1 MNMRKFIC
9 LLTFYLVATCLFAQ
23 NPVYLTYQEDDV
35 IFEAYYLDTLE
46 NREYIK
52 YIGLAQNVVQ
62 LGSYCVFIFSLD
74 QREAEME
81 RILTSLDHV
90 LVYYFGPYQIL
101 YNGKVYVLE
110 GPGIRRSH
118 LVLDQLL
125 IIFINHLL
133 PVKET

>member
-1 MNMRKFIC
+1 MRKFIC

-23 NPVYLTYQEDDV
+23 NPVYLVYQEDDV

-62 LGSYCVFIFSLD
+62 LDSYCVFIFSLD

-110 GPGIRRSH
+110 GPGIR
-118 LVLDQLL
+118 
-125 IIFINHLL
+125 F
-133 PVKET
+133 PVTISPIY